1 MNKDLF
7 ESCRQVGEGKVPND
21 KDSEETKVKKL
32 TEEGMIEPD
41 PNIQSWSVMQDGKE
55 LDIVNFAVHMTA
67 DEVKQSLVDHDGF
80 DPDITVVK
88 ESKVNEADDMEKT
101 EDVPEL
107 KPATAAPKSE
117 EEKEGDESNKEYLGK
132 TEDTHFYIVTS
143 DNPEDLQIVDQERVM
158 KYSAKDNNLD
168 VANIPTFIIQAIQD
182 VEIEEIERSVFMK
195 YLLPLLTEEEVPEEE
210 ETEEEEIPEEE
221 PLEKEKSKAAE
232 SKADE
237 KKEVPV
243 CKKCGKRH
251 WPFQKCEGVQSEKT
265 SEGKVNEDIIDD
277 ISNKIILACKNY
289 HPGEKKI
296 SFEIVSDIINNFLS
310 TDQLAEE
317 VFNKLKS
324 KGYYVSEGKVSNDK
338 DSEDSKI
345 KKLIEM
351 KVSDEENT
359 FDVDFVDDGTVDT
372 VIRINNREFRL
383 MPEFTDLWKNEEGH
397 LSEEGLEE
405 LALDVLANL
414 EEQEYKDLVS
424 GSVEKE
430 LPEEEVSE
438 EEVEEGKVPNDKD
451 SEETKVK
458 KLTEED
464 INKESK
470 VKKENVIRNRR
481 SRRKVNE
488 MDENDL
494 DWYLTRISE
503 DVGDLAGQPERWESS
518 VRRDLDQ
525 ALTKFSKEEIAKGI
539 GDMISASSGWSF
551 DEVDK
556 LSEMLGVNIQVSKE
570 ARIPNEEVE
579 EGKIDKSKVKKE
591 NVMRKLRSRR
601 KVNESKIKEGFIV
614 LFHRDFDS
622 SKLSDDEVDEYYME
636 AMSKVDTIE
645 DAKKELEVELEEVKD
660 EDKKSIIQSR
670 IAADE
675 EDLEILRDNIKFLKV
690 EAKNRGIELKESKIK
705 VKSEE
710 ISLDEQKQMIRLN
723 DLLNL

>member
-430 LPEEEVSE
+430 LSEEEVSE

-488 MDENDL
+488 
-494 DWYLTRISE
+494 
-503 DVGDLAGQPERWESS
+503 
-518 VRRDLDQ
+518 
-525 ALTKFSKEEIAKGI
+525 
-539 GDMISASSGWSF
+539 
-551 DEVDK
+551 
-556 LSEMLGVNIQVSKE
+556 
-570 ARIPNEEVE
+570 
-579 EGKIDKSKVKKE
+579 
-591 NVMRKLRSRR
+591 
-601 KVNESKIKEGFIV
+601 SKIKEGFIV

-636 AMSKVDTIE
+636 AMSEVDTIE

-660 EDKKSIIQSR
+660 EDKKSIIQSI